1 MAEADRLISEAGD
14 FVIEEIKILT
24 SVGDEVTI
32 APSRIILY
40 EDTTL
45 STISG
50 DLIFSDAMGL
60 SGVAPLIGQEFLR
73 LKIKTPSFDGE
84 DVIINYSDD
93 PFAIQSIPKKEYFE
107 NGVEVVSLN
116 FVTNDFLKNMRIKLK
131 KKVEGSYSDI
141 IKKILK
147 EEIKTKKKNSQL
159 FISDTVG
166 IKKIIVP
173 DLRPFDFIQHI
184 AMKDSISKNT
194 SKPGY
199 IFFETFRGYV
209 FKSYSDIFATEPTAV
224 YDPDI
229 TLEELVI
236 RQGPGRGTHD
246 IIKGLQFVND
256 YTIAQGSDILANHA
270 TGVYGS
276 KLLDYDIINKDYK
289 EHVFDYLKSFD
300 PKGHLDKH
308 PAFSPVKDENNKKV
322 SEYPVRTFLSNK
334 EKEPTSWL
342 QKSISQRIQMEQGYV
357 SNILVRG
364 NTAVSAGDV
373 VRFDVPLP
381 ASLERDDNFTG
392 AEDGHDPLYKGLFF
406 VKRIKHT
413 FDMTNMKHSM
423 LLTLVKDALPTK
435 LLAA

>member
-199 IFFETFRGYV
+199 IFFETFR
-209 FKSYSDIFATEPTAV
+209 
-224 YDPDI
+224 
-229 TLEELVI
+229 
-236 RQGPGRGTHD
+236 
-246 IIKGLQFVND
+246 
-256 YTIAQGSDILANHA
+256 
-270 TGVYGS
+270 
-276 KLLDYDIINKDYK
+276 
-289 EHVFDYLKSFD
+289 
-300 PKGHLDKH
+300 
-308 PAFSPVKDENNKKV
+308 
-322 SEYPVRTFLSNK
+322 
-334 EKEPTSWL
+334 
-342 QKSISQRIQMEQGYV
+342 
-357 SNILVRG
+357 
-364 NTAVSAGDV
+364 
-373 VRFDVPLP
+373 
-381 ASLERDDNFTG
+381 
-392 AEDGHDPLYKGLFF
+392 
-406 VKRIKHT
+406 
-413 FDMTNMKHSM
+413 
-423 LLTLVKDALPTK
+423 
-435 LLAA
+435 